1 MQAVS
6 SSTSRSLILIGK
18 FRAASR
24 RGGLR
29 PLFRALRHA
38 AEELVFD
45 LYHGVDTTSLWT
57 AWGVP
62 EGYDSAKFV
71 HYAPSK
77 IAHVIEA
84 LSGLD
89 IDYAQSTFIDIGSGK
104 GRILLLASRFPFR
117 KIVGVEFH
125 PRLCKIAKNN
135 LRKYRRAQQKCR
147 DIEVYCADATVFP
160 LPQSS
165 KLVFYLFNP
174 FGAVMVEKFL
184 NHLGEALYRS
194 QREVWVIYHYPVHR
208 ALMMQCG
215 FLETVK
221 TEEEF
226 SVFRHLPASAD
237 SLAQAGETP
246 PQAVKQDGR
255 TLRDRFASCRDR

>member
-29 PLFRALRHA
+29 SLFRALRHV

-45 LYHGVDTTSLWT
+45 FYHGVETTSLWN
-57 AWGVP
+57 AWGIP

-89 IDYAQSTFIDIGSGK
+89 IDYTQFTFIDIGSGK
-104 GRILLLASRFPFR
+104 GRILLLASRFTFQ

-125 PRLCKIAKNN
+125 PKLCEIAKNN

-147 DIEVYCADATVFP
+147 DIEVHCADATVFP
-160 LPQSS
+160 LPQSC
-165 KLVFYLFNP
+165 KLVLYLFNP
-174 FGAVMVEKFL
+174 FGALMVRKFM
-184 NHLGEALYRS
+184 NHLGKSLHQS
-194 QREVWVIYHYPVHR
+194 QREVYVIYHYPVHR

-215 FLETVK
+215 FLEMVK

-226 SVFRHLPASAD
+226 SVFRHVPANSVAR
-237 SLAQAGETP
+237 S
-246 PQAVKQDGR
+246 
-255 TLRDRFASCRDR
+255 